1 MGPHR
6 FRVATASGLSTMG
19 QALGSKDGNAKRVTP
34 ETVEEE
40 EDELP
45 KDTLSGLVTD
55 VLKGQ
60 GLRGSTREEDV
71 GGGGRIMHV
80 WLQAGGKRR
89 GLVLPM

>member
-1 MGPHR
+1 M

-45 KDTLSGLVTD
+45 KDTFSSLTTD
-55 VLKGQ
+55 MFKGQ
-60 GLRGSTREEDV
+60 KLRGGTREEDV
-71 GGGGRIMHV
+71 KGGHWTMHM
-80 WLQAGGKRR
+80 WLQAGGKR
-89 GLVLPM
+89 